1 MRKRT
6 LGRNLEVSAVSFG
19 CMGLSHG
26 NGAATEEKTAV
37 RILREAADAGYT
49 MFDTAET
56 YGFPADPHHN
66 EKLLGAAFKEIR
78 NDVVIAT
85 KFGVAFEYSG
95 GENHSGL
102 LLDSHPETIRK
113 SVEGS
118 LQRLQTDRIDL
129 YYQHRPDPMVSP
141 EEVAEVMKELI
152 KEGKILHWGVSMAS
166 EEYIRRA
173 HAVCPLTA
181 SQNVYSM
188 LSHEESLFA
197 ALEELNI
204 GLVACCPIAKGLT
217 TGRYR
222 KGEEFEKGDMRNG
235 STWFS
240 DETIDRYQH
249 LLSYMS
255 ELGLELG
262 ATAGQLS
269 LAWILGKRPWIV
281 PIPGTRKS
289 ERVKENAGA
298 ADIVL
303 TTEQIEQ
310 IDGLLDEAFSNACF

>member
-1 MRKRT
+1 MKKRT
-6 LGRNLEVSAVSFG
+6 LGKDLEVSAVSLG

-26 NGAATEEKTAV
+26 NGAATEEKAAV
-37 RILREAADAGYT
+37 RLLQEAADIGYT

-66 EKLLGAAFKEIR
+66 EKLVGEALKGIR
-78 NDVVIAT
+78 NKVLIAT
-85 KFGVAFEYSG
+85 KFGVAFVYDG

-102 LLDSHPETIRK
+102 KLDSRPETIRK
-113 SVEGS
+113 SVENS
-118 LQRLQTDRIDL
+118 LKRLQTDRIDL
-129 YYQHRPDPMVSP
+129 YYQHRTDPKVSP
-141 EEVAEVMKELI
+141 EEVAEVMKGLM

-188 LSHEESLFA
+188 LSHDESLFA

-204 GLVACCPIAKGLT
+204 GLVACCPIAKGFT
-217 TGRYR
+217 TGCYH
-222 KGEEFEKGDMRNG
+222 KGEQFEAGDMRNG
-235 STWFS
+235 SPWFS
-240 DETIDRYQH
+240 DETMDRYQP
-249 LLSYMS
+249 LFDYMQI
-255 ELGLELG
+255 LGKEMG
-262 ATAGQLS
+262 ATVGQLS
-269 LAWILGKRPWIV
+269 LAWILGKKPWIV

-289 ERVKENAGA
+289 ERLKENAGA

-303 TTEQIEQ
+303 TAEQMETV
-310 IDGLLDEAFSNACF
+310 DKLLCAASAV

>member
-1 MRKRT
+1 MKKRM
-6 LGRNLEVSAVSFG
+6 LGGDLEVSSVSLG

-26 NGAATEEKTAV
+26 NGAATEEAVAV
-37 RILREAADAGYT
+37 RLLREAADIGYT

-66 EKLLGAAFKEIR
+66 EKLVGKALKDIR
-78 NDVVIAT
+78 NGVVIAT
-85 KFGVAFEYSG
+85 KFGVAFEYNG
-95 GENHSGL
+95 GVNHSGL

-118 LQRLQTDRIDL
+118 LKRLQTDRIDL
-129 YYQHRPDPMVSP
+129 YYQHRPDPKVSP
-141 EEVAEVMKELI
+141 EEVAGVMKDLMA
-152 KEGKILHWGVSMAS
+152 EGKILHWGVSMAD

-173 HAVCPLTA
+173 HAVCPMTA

-188 LSHEESLFA
+188 LSHDESLFA

-204 GLVACCPIAKGLT
+204 GLVACCPVAKGVT
-217 TGRYR
+217 TGRYH
-222 KGEEFEKGDMRNG
+222 KGERFEEGDMRNG
-235 STWFS
+235 SAWFS
-240 DETIDRYQH
+240 NETMDRCQP
-249 LLSYMS
+249 LLDYLG
-255 ELGLELG
+255 ELGRELS

-269 LAWILGKRPWIV
+269 LAWILGKKPWIV

-289 ERVKENAGA
+289 GRLHENAGS

-303 TTEQIEQ
+303 TEKQMET
-310 IDGLLDEAFSNACF
+310 IDGLVNAASSN